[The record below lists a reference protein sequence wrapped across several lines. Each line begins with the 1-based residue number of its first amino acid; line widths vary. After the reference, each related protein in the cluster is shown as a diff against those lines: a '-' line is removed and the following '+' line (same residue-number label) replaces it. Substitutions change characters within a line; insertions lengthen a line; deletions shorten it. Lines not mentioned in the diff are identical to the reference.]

1 MRFKKDSGNNGYHGL
16 ERKGFAKSFVFV
28 LLGYEASR
36 KAIQNMREKIMF
48 VVLSFL
54 FGVCFGFFLESAQE
68 KGNCAI
74 NFHLCYKALLVL

>member
-1 MRFKKDSGNNGYHGL
+1 MVTMDDGL

-36 KAIQNMREKIMF
+36 KEIQNMREKNMF
-48 VVLSFL
+48 VVFSFL
-54 FGVCFGFFLESAQE
+54 FGVCFGFDYFLESTQE